1 MQRVML
7 FLVTMTLT
15 ALLFTGITI
24 SVSAQEAVA
33 PEASANGDAIVN
45 VAHFAPFAADQAGTS
60 VTVAVNSTDVFTDFV
75 FSEVITGVALPA
87 GVYTIEVRPT
97 GSPTV
102 AMSGVFTLEANVEY
116 SLLAIGDGSAN
127 MPLSLQLLVKDATPP
142 IPGNAKV
149 LIGHYAPFA
158 STVPGTAVELCND
171 ATQMVLAPVVY
182 GQNSGYVQFPAGI
195 YDLSIAV
202 PGTNCAQKAFDLPPL
217 QFNAGEFYD
226 AFAIGKNNAAFPLDV
241 VSLSGLDFPA
251 MATIGHFA
259 PFATTITNTAVDI
272 RVNGQLA
279 YTNVVY
285 GQYVPDVV
293 VPSGP
298 LLVEILTPGGQV
310 SAAAGDVRSAVVI
323 SGVFT
328 LNPMSKY
335 DLFAIGGANGWP
347 LDFITAEISQTAPA
361 GQALVTIGHLAPFA
375 ASGAATAVDICL
387 ESGVPLFTN
396 VQFPTI
402 QANVALAPN
411 VYDLKIAV
419 AGSNCQTVALDLPP
433 FRLAAGDVVDAFAIG
448 APQEVGPAAGP
459 DFPLEVVTTTGLRAA
474 YESYLP
480 TIYRSVTVAQ

>member
-1 MQRVML
+1 MHRVML
-7 FLVTMTLT
+7 FLVFLTLT
-15 ALLFTGITI
+15 TMLLVGFTI
-24 SVSAQEAVA
+24 SAAAQAATA
-33 PEASANGDAIVN
+33 PDASANANAIVN
-45 VAHFAPFAADQAGTS
+45 VAHFAPFAADQTGTA
-60 VTVAVNSTDVFTDFV
+60 VTVAVNGADVFTDFV
-75 FSEVITGVALPA
+75 FSEVVTGVALPA

-97 GSPTV
+97 GSPVV
-102 AMSGVFTLEANVEY
+102 AMSGVFTLEANIEY
-116 SLLAIGDGSAN
+116 TLLAIGDGSAN
-127 MPLSLQLLVKDATPP
+127 MPLTLQPLVKDLTPP
-142 IPGNAKV
+142 TPGSAKV

-158 STVPGTAVELCND
+158 GTVPGTLVELCND
-171 ATQMVLAPVVY
+171 ATKSVLAPVVY

-195 YDLSIAV
+195 YDLSIAA
-202 PGTNCAQKAFDLPPL
+202 PTTNCAQTVFDLPPL

-285 GQYVPDVV
+285 GQFVPDVV

-310 SAAAGDVRSAVVI
+310 NTAAGDVSSAVVI

-328 LNPMSKY
+328 LNPLSKY

-347 LDFITAEISQTAPA
+347 LAFATAEISQTAPA
-361 GQALVTIGHLAPFA
+361 GQALITIGHLAPFA
-375 ASGAATAVDICL
+375 ASGAETAVDICL
-387 ESGVPLFTN
+387 ESGAPLLTN
-396 VQFPTI
+396 VQFPSI
-402 QANVALAPN
+402 AANVVLPPDL
-411 VYDLKIAV
+411 YDLKIAV
-419 AGSNCQTVALDLPP
+419 AGANCQTVALDLPA

-459 DFPLEVVTTTGLRAA
+459 DFPLEVVSTTGLRAA

-480 TIYRSVTVAQ
+480 TVSRSASVTQ